1 MTLSALD
8 AIRSALP
15 LRIREISYSDPVLG
29 LSGEGWWL
37 SLMCPWLV
45 TGPGGRYSWEAETVE
60 DDAWDLVGHSIVA
73 VSFDHD
79 VTVDPVF
86 AVDGGISLAVHADS
100 DWDPWTM
107 QVPGLVVVGK
117 KGPDAP
123 AGAPPS

>member
-1 MTLSALD
+1 MTISAVA

-15 LRIREISYSDPVLG
+15 LRIDEVSYSDPVLG
-29 LSGEGWWL
+29 LSGDGWWL

-45 TGPGGRYSWEAETVE
+45 TGPDLRYSWDSDTVE

-73 VSFDHD
+73 VSFAED

-86 AVDGGISLAVHADS
+86 EIEGGISLAVRADS

-107 QVPGLVVVGK
+107 QVPGLVVIGK
-117 KGPDAP
+117 KGS
-123 AGAPPS
+123 GAPLTER